1 MKNLI
6 TQPIITEKSL
16 ALANEQNIY
25 TFEVVYSATKSQIK
39 KLIEKIFEVEVEQI
53 NTIVAPSKRRR
64 VGKKRQAILKTTQKK
79 ALVKL
84 KSGQTIELFDIS
96 K

>member
-25 TFEVVYSATKSQIK
+25 IFEVVYSATKSQIK